1 MHPPLDRPHPM
12 CQNQIDALKTCHA
25 TSSKLKFWA
34 CNEVKFAVD
43 RCFKAEKQ
51 ELMVSMNE
59 NFESKRKQEDDALRD
74 AIGHEKSFEEFL
86 KTDKTYLKE
95 MEKAKQSTKE
105 YSEKAFAWCVIEYQK
120 GKCYINNTNTIK
132 Q

>member
-43 RCFKAEKQ
+43 RCFKAEKR
-51 ELMVSMNE
+51 ELLVSVNLD
-59 NFESKRKQEDDALRD
+59 FESKRKQEDEAIRD
-74 AIGHEKSFEEFL
+74 AIGREESFEEYL

-95 MEKAKQSTKE
+95 MEKAKKSTKV
-105 YSEKAFAWCVIEYQK
+105 YSERANAR
-120 GKCYINNTNTIK
+120 
-132 Q
+132 